1 MIVFIK
7 CYFQVCYWSYL
18 SRTCL
23 EIVLSIGLFL
33 IYFCWGMPNLER
45 EIDCDVHGIR
55 HTCVLPNHQVSDQK
69 KVYLENFR
77 VKSMKIIGLN
87 VVIYL
92 INFCY
97 NYFCPQFYFYI
108 LAVSSALL
116 CIYILCN
123 LYNLIWIVCPQL
135 GTMYRLIC
143 RYQEHMV
150 LGTPITTSNNATNS
164 HNTNIVKLR
173 TLSCDEDITVP
184 LTGVKVVS
192 VKNYIM

>member
-1 MIVFIK
+1 MPLSTSSFIK

-69 KVYLENFR
+69 KVYLENF
-77 VKSMKIIGLN
+77 SSKIHEN
-87 VVIYL
+87 YWYKCSIYL

-97 NYFCPQFYFYI
+97 NYFLSTVLFLHFGRQFCFI
-108 LAVSSALL
+108 MHIHPVQSVQFNMDSMSA
-116 CIYILCN
+116 I
-123 LYNLIWIVCPQL
+123 
-135 GTMYRLIC
+135 G
-143 RYQEHMV
+143 
-150 LGTPITTSNNATNS
+150 
-164 HNTNIVKLR
+164 
-173 TLSCDEDITVP
+173 DDVP
-184 LTGVKVVS
+184 PDL
-192 VKNYIM
+192 

>member
-1 MIVFIK
+1 MLLPGV
-7 CYFQVCYWSYL
+7 L
-18 SRTCL
+18 L
-23 EIVLSIGLFL
+23 VLSLKNLPWNCTQYWIIFDLFL
-33 IYFCWGMPNLER
+33 LGDAQPRTRNWLWRSWNSSHLCSTKSSSKWP
-45 EIDCDVHGIR
+45 
-55 HTCVLPNHQVSDQK
+55 K
-69 KVYLENFR
+69 KKYIW
-77 VKSMKIIGLN
+77 KILLN

-164 HNTNIVKLR
+164 HNSNIVKLR

-192 VKNYIM
+192 VKNYYLNSSIFMSSIRWIKR